1 MSILFK
7 PYIFGS
13 DSSIQLFSA
22 HVIRHGS
29 VSIERSLGTRMQ
41 NGYFWRIGRTDDA
54 SRFLPFFIMGKGYS
68 IEFTSNGWMLAPEKL
83 SMLDRRDV
91 VRISI
96 DTMHLQ
102 GSPLPGD
109 YLNKMKILFTKIQLN
124 FKMIAI
130 THGDF
135 TSDIQMMFLEN
146 KISVRYYPLAK
157 KARSASPEKKR
168 TSFIP
173 CLYPWY
179 SITVHIDFTL
189 SPCPCLN
196 WFSIGEL
203 NEKIKLAD
211 FWNGDE
217 MNSFRSQLLTGDL
230 PEICK
235 ICDRAS
241 RDTSDW
247 IKVLLQVS

>member
-1 MSILFK
+1 MSSDLVQYLLK
-7 PYIFGS
+7 EAWVLGCRTVTFGGLGEPTMHP
-13 DSSIQLFSA
+13 DFYQLLSWA
-22 HVIRHGS
+22 KEI
-29 VSIERSLGTRMQ
+29 
-41 NGYFWRIGRTDDA
+41 
-54 SRFLPFFIMGKGYS
+54 GYS
-68 IEFTSNGWMLAPEKL
+68 IEFTSNGWTLAPEKL
-83 SMLDRRDV
+83 SMLDRSDV

-102 GSPLPGD
+102 GSPHPQD
-109 YLNKMKILFTKIQLN
+109 YLKKMKILFTKIPIN

-157 KARSASPEKKR
+157 KARSASPEKMR
-168 TSFIP
+168 TSLIP

-179 SITVHIDFTL
+179 SITVHVDNTL
-189 SPCPCLN
+189 GPCPCSN

-211 FWNGDE
+211 FWNGNE
-217 MNSFRSQLLTGDL
+217 MNNFRSQHRNGNL
-230 PEICK
+230 PELCK
-235 ICDRAS
+235 ICDLAS
-241 RDTSDW
+241 RDTSEW
-247 IKVLLQVS
+247 IKALLRVS